1 MLLNIDQTDVKN
13 HRSIADVDLG
23 FAVKYELQVLKKVG
37 RVTKSNLQIQKRC
50 AISINIMLSC
60 LHL

>member
-13 HRSIADVDLG
+13 HRSIADV
-23 FAVKYELQVLKKVG
+23 ELQVLKKVG